1 LAPLASSVRPRS
13 MALVTAAYVVIAF
26 LAGIALGAFLAQPF

>member
-1 LAPLASSVRPRS
+1 MASSVRPRS
-13 MALVTAAYVVIAF
+13 MGLATAAFVVTAF